1 MTRGDSLVA
10 QWGWPILLGVVF
22 LWAFS
27 GPMEDF
33 PRVITGLPN
42 AIDYMSRM
50 FPPDFSILPEL
61 FRPMA
66 ETIQVAIVAIV
77 LSTAIAVPLSLLGAR
92 NITPRIWVY
101 FSARG
106 AMNLLRMIPTLI
118 WAALFVAVVGLG
130 PLAGIFAL
138 TCHCIGTLGKFF
150 SEGIEAIT
158 PDVVEA
164 LDAMRVDG
172 ASEMEVMFY
181 GLLPALS
188 SLFIGYILYYFEY
201 NIRVGTV
208 LGLVG
213 AGGIGLRLNM
223 AIRLFKRQETF
234 TILLLILFVVIFV
247 DRSSRLI
254 RKRFLL

>member
-1 MTRGDSLVA
+1 MIGKDSLVG
-10 QWGWPILLGVVF
+10 QWVWFVLLGVVF

-33 PRVITGLPN
+33 PRIIVGLPN
-42 AIDYMSRM
+42 AVDYMSRM
-50 FPPDFSILPEL
+50 FPPDLSILPEL
-61 FRPMA
+61 FGPMA
-66 ETIQVAIVAIV
+66 ETVQVAIVAIV
-77 LSTAIAVPLSLLGAR
+77 LSTVIALPLSILGAR
-92 NITPRIWVY
+92 NMASRAWVY

-106 AMNLLRMIPTLI
+106 TMNLLRMIPTLI

-158 PDVVEA
+158 SDVVEA

-172 ASEMEVMFY
+172 ASEMQVVFY
-181 GLLPALS
+181 GLFPALS

-234 TILLLILFVVIFV
+234 TILLLILFVVMLV

-254 RKRFLL
+254 RERFLV